1 MSCQDILS
9 FEKNPIMSELQYFA
23 PLQEEEL
30 VPVELGSKTD
40 QVEGR
45 GWQCDVDRLLGRIAP
60 SDMPVLIQGET
71 GAGKEVIARRIHEQS
86 NRRSMPFIKINCAAL
101 PSELIESE
109 LFGYEKGA
117 FTGAFKN
124 TPGKFAL
131 ADKGTV
137 FLDEIG
143 DMDFKLQGKLLQVL
157 QDREYLPLGA
167 REVQKV
173 DVRLIAATHRDIKA
187 DIDRG
192 RFREDLYYRLDV
204 INIYVPALRD
214 RKDEIMQLAE
224 LFLYKH
230 SLAGEEPLEIP
241 EHLAQ
246 ALVNYDWPGNVRELE
261 NVIKRF
267 IVFREPQ
274 AIIDHMLRGGER
286 KRESSKSSEAP
297 SNVIAL
303 TPDPRKAN
311 TMPPLSDTLDKLK
324 RSRES
329 EEADFLLRVLD
340 STRWNRKKAASLL
353 NMEYKTLLY
362 RMKRLGI
369 DAQRATAS

>member
-1 MSCQDILS
+1 
-9 FEKNPIMSELQYFA
+9 MSELQY
-23 PLQEEEL
+23 LSSTQED
-30 VPVELGSKTD
+30 ELGLNEPES
-40 QVEGR
+40 QEGG

-86 NRRSMPFIKINCAAL
+86 NRRSMPFVKINCAAL

-131 ADKGTV
+131 ADRGTV

-173 DVRLIAATHRDIKA
+173 DIRLIAATHRDIKA

-214 RKDEIMQLAE
+214 RRDEILSLAE
-224 LFLYKH
+224 LFLEKH
-230 SLAGEEPLEIP
+230 SLAGEETLEIP
-241 EHLAQ
+241 HRLAE
-246 ALVNYDWPGNVRELE
+246 ALLNHDWPGNVRELE

-267 IVFREPQ
+267 IVFRDPQ
-274 AIIDHMLRGGER
+274 AIIEHMLGR
-286 KRESSKSSEAP
+286 KRESSRSQATASEAP

-303 TPDPRKAN
+303 TPESRKSN
-311 TMPPLSDTLDKLK
+311 TMAPLSDTFNSLK

-340 STRWNRKKAASLL
+340 STRWNRKKAAGLL